1 VSRRAIEGGD
11 TVLAYYGLASLAA
24 PASLPAQKIAQIKQ
38 RLIEGHLGLATSIA
52 AELCPRRC
60 RDLYPD
66 LVQEANLAL
75 IQAANRCDYTKSGNF
90 TAYVAAWMRW
100 RVKGAL
106 ADDSLIKINSD
117 ARKLA
122 RQHGTLDELCALQ
135 HPLSLDCLL
144 EEDDPESSLLD
155 SLEAPSQP
163 STPVCDPQQHAQ
175 VEALLSYL
183 SPRAQTILRLRYG
196 LTTGNEHAHTEQEIA
211 RTLGISADLV
221 HVTLYDAMLRLRA
234 LVSGQATI
242 SWRNGKPCISLPG
255 CRALRLSPE
264 REALLLQIN
273 ERIQTEGRAVTIRL
287 LAQETG
293 LPTNVAASFLQQL
306 RGKAANSAQEQHT
319 RQARLEAAYAR
330 LEAAGKPPSER
341 VLAREAQVEKM
352 TALRFLRAQHPELAL
367 SRQVEQQARRA
378 RLEEAYAR
386 LEATGKP
393 YSGRA
398 LAREARVALPTAQH
412 FLKAHHPELAPSR
425 QAQQQAGQ
433 ARLEEAYA
441 RLAATGKPF
450 SGRALAREAQ
460 VDKMVALRFLRK
472 PAAQGA
478 VQHDEPAASAHSSGT
493 TSGDGVVLPEEDC
506 PLRIAL

>member
-1 VSRRAIEGGD
+1 MARILTTYDMRYYYAD
-11 TVLAYYGLASLAA
+11 TKRLPRLSKEEERQLVASLGA
-24 PASLPAQKIAQIKQ
+24 PTPSSLPAQQIIQIKQ

-75 IQAANRCDYTKSGNF
+75 IQATNRCDYTKSGNF
-90 TAYVAAWMRW
+90 TAYFAAWMRW

-117 ARKLA
+117 ARKRA
-122 RQHGTLDELCALQ
+122 RQHGSLDELRALQ

-155 SLEAPSQP
+155 ALEAPSQP
-163 STPVCDPQQHAQ
+163 GTPVCDPQQHAQ

-183 SPRAQTILRLRYG
+183 SPRAQTIVRLRYG
-196 LTTGNEHAHTEQEIA
+196 LCEGNEHPHTEQEIA

-221 HVTLYDAMLRLRA
+221 RITLYDAMLRLRA

-242 SWRNGKPCISLPG
+242 SRRNGRPCISLPG
-255 CRALRLSPE
+255 CRALRLSPK
-264 REALLLQIN
+264 REALLLQAK
-273 ERIQTEGRAVTIRL
+273 ERIQTEGKTVTIHL
-287 LAQETG
+287 LVQETG
-293 LPTNVAASFLQQL
+293 FPRYVVALFLQQL
-306 RGKAANSAQEQHT
+306 RGKAANSAQEQHA
-319 RQARLEAAYAR
+319 RQAQLEEAYRR

-352 TALRFLRAQHPELAL
+352 TALRFLRAQHAELIL
-367 SRQVEQQARRA
+367 SRQVERQACRA
-378 RLEEAYAR
+378 RLEAAYTR

-393 YSGRA
+393 FSGRA

-412 FLKAHHPELAPSR
+412 FLKAHHAERAPSR
-425 QAQQQAGQ
+425 QAQQQERQ
-433 ARLEEAYA
+433 ARLEAAYA

-450 SGRALAREAQ
+450 SGRALARAAR
-460 VDKMVALRFLRK
+460 VDKMVAQRFLRT
-472 PAAQGA
+472 PAGC
-478 VQHDEPAASAHSSGT
+478 SA
-493 TSGDGVVLPEEDC
+493 
-506 PLRIAL
+506 

>member
-1 VSRRAIEGGD
+1 MARILTNYTTYD
-11 TVLAYYGLASLAA
+11 MAYYYRDTKYLPHLCKEEECQLVASLAI
-24 PASLPAQKIAQIKQ
+24 PTSLPAQQIAHSKQ

-75 IQAANRCDYTKSGNF
+75 IQATNHYDYTKSGNF

-100 RVKGAL
+100 RVKQAL

-122 RQHGTLDELCALQ
+122 RQHGTLDELRALQ

-163 STPVCDPQQHAQ
+163 TTPVCDPQQHAQ

-183 SPRAQTILRLRYG
+183 SPRAQAILRLRYG
-196 LTTGNEHAHTEQEIA
+196 FLEGNEHPHTEQEIA
-211 RTLGISADLV
+211 RTLGISSDLV
-221 HVTLYDAMLRLRA
+221 HVTLADAMLRLRG
-234 LVSGQATI
+234 LTNGKATL
-242 SWRNGKPCISLPG
+242 SRRNGKPCISLPG
-255 CRALRLSPE
+255 CRALRLSPK
-264 REALLLQIN
+264 REAVLLHVT
-273 ERIQTEGRAVTIRL
+273 ERIQTEGRTVTIRL
-287 LAQETG
+287 LVQETG
-293 LPTNVAASFLQQL
+293 FPTNVVAVFLQQL
-306 RGKAANSAQEQHT
+306 RGKTATSAQEQHA
-319 RQARLEAAYAR
+319 RQVRLEAAYLR

-341 VLAREAQVEKM
+341 VLAREAQVDKM
-352 TALRFLRAQHPELAL
+352 VALRFLREQHAELAL

-378 RLEEAYAR
+378 RLEEAYTR

-393 YSGRA
+393 YSCRA
-398 LAREARVALPTAQH
+398 LARAAQVAVPTAQR
-412 FLKAHHPELAPSR
+412 FLRAHHTELAPSKQVVQQER
-425 QAQQQAGQ
+425 QARVEA
-433 ARLEEAYA
+433 AYA

-450 SGRALAREAQ
+450 SGRALARAAQ
-460 VDKMVALRFLRK
+460 VDKMVALRFLRQ
-472 PAAQGA
+472 PTGS
-478 VQHDEPAASAHSSGT
+478 SA
-493 TSGDGVVLPEEDC
+493 
-506 PLRIAL
+506 